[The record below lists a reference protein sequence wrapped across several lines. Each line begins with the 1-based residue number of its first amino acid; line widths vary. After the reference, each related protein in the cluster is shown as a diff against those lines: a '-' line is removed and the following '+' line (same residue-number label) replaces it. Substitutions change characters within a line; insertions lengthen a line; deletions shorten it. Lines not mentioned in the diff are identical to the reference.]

1 METYM
6 DIESVMEKI
15 LGSRNPKLN
24 RLSNY
29 ISIVKRIA
37 VDKNTELDLSE
48 PDNYKRTLLYQF
60 EDFHL
65 SESITKIL
73 ASFIKDVIDKNSM
86 EIVVENNEQLT
97 KEVNSYIKKLRLKD
111 RLINDIFYIIY
122 YGGISYVV
130 ENNEL
135 KPLKFQYETIR
146 SDKYKYYIYNGN
158 NYISINEKSIISIEA
173 NIRKI
178 RDNFT
183 EQLLLSS
190 DDSLIKNDEYY
201 IYLGLME
208 PYVDRLFLY
217 YVLDFLVILLTF
229 KNSLSFD
236 VIKAV
241 VSDMKIDESEIV
253 QSINIIES
261 FLNSFDLD
269 IISYIHNGDILPIYN
284 KLYEMVR
291 NGTRVVPDLPHI
303 TSLDKL
309 DILDL
314 SPRIEELKNRRD
326 ELEDRIYLFVG
337 IPKELYEGNA
347 TRWELIQRN
356 SRILTIIENITKS
369 ITNSIINHI
378 RIKYN
383 IKEDVKVDMPID
395 QNNILSSIASINKI
409 EISKQ
414 KIQAV
419 SDLLSSISDIL
430 DRYESMIDMDK
441 FVKYVRDQI
450 NSIDP
455 KLSETLKDKIDK
467 SREKLQDDGW

>member
-1 METYM
+1 
-6 DIESVMEKI
+6 
-15 LGSRNPKLN
+15 
-24 RLSNY
+24 
-29 ISIVKRIA
+29 
-37 VDKNTELDLSE
+37 
-48 PDNYKRTLLYQF
+48 
-60 EDFHL
+60 
-65 SESITKIL
+65 
-73 ASFIKDVIDKNSM
+73 
-86 EIVVENNEQLT
+86 
-97 KEVNSYIKKLRLKD
+97 
-111 RLINDIFYIIY
+111 
-122 YGGISYVV
+122 
-130 ENNEL
+130 
-135 KPLKFQYETIR
+135 
-146 SDKYKYYIYNGN
+146 
-158 NYISINEKSIISIEA
+158 
-173 NIRKI
+173 
-178 RDNFT
+178 
-183 EQLLLSS
+183 
-190 DDSLIKNDEYY
+190 
-201 IYLGLME
+201 
-208 PYVDRLFLY
+208 
-217 YVLDFLVILLTF
+217 
-229 KNSLSFD
+229 
-236 VIKAV
+236 
-241 VSDMKIDESEIV
+241 MKIDESEIV